1 MKPLLSP
8 VVLVAIATAT
18 EARYHAG
25 GRTVLAQRQYQYS
38 RRSLDSIDLAANMM
52 LRTPSFA
59 TKLVRPGTIAPS
71 RGPQYVVS
79 HHDGIVA
86 LRMEL
91 PGVSEED
98 LDISLENGSLLR
110 IQGHGHSLS
119 GNDVTFDQLFE
130 LDKDVDPESLQASL
144 ISGIL
149 HITASK
155 KAKKIHRVEVHT
167 TSDTQAS
174 EGMSNKEAEML
185 FTESR
190 SEHYNYQ

>member
-1 MKPLLSP
+1 MKVLLP
-8 VVLVAIATAT
+8 IVLVSIATVT
-18 EARYHAG
+18 EARYHAA
-25 GRTVLAQRQYQYS
+25 GRSVLAPRQYPFS
-38 RRSLDSIDLAANMM
+38 RRSLGSIDLAANIM

-59 TKLVRPGTIAPS
+59 TKLVSSDPITS
-71 RGPQYVVS
+71 SHGPQYVVS

-91 PGVSEED
+91 PGVSKED

-144 ISGIL
+144 KNGIL
-149 HITASK
+149 RVTASR
-155 KAKKIHRVEVHT
+155 KAKKIQRVEVHT
-167 TSDTQAS
+167 TSDTETS
-174 EGMSNKEAEML
+174 EAFSNEEAEML
-185 FTESR
+185 VAEGR
-190 SEHYNYQ
+190 NGHYNY